1 MKTFVENFL
10 YLDLLNP
17 FTCSLHSSHVV
28 YTPVCLPIATPYHPP
43 FAALGMSRS
52 TGYQVTSWLLAG
64 Y

>member
-1 MKTFVENFL
+1 MKTLVENFL

-43 FAALGMSRS
+43 FAALGMSS
-52 TGYQVTSWLLAG
+52 TTGH
-64 Y
+64 